1 MASPVQPKPADKTWQ
16 KAKAIV
22 ARQRNKVSASFADKD
37 WALCNR
43 VYNNMVK
50 SSVRAAADTGDV
62 KILLARVES
71 ILTARQIKGKKDK
84 DDGLPEDVRI
94 LVEALSV
101 VMASGGQ
108 TIAALRRSKSS
119 GMKPEEA
126 VKLAGQLQDTAKA
139 VGNLL
144 EKLKG

>member
-1 MASPVQPKPADKTWQ
+1 MAGPTQSKQDDKTWR

-22 ARQRNKVSASFADKD
+22 ARQRNKVEASFADRD
-37 WALCNR
+37 WALCHR

-50 SSVRAAADTGDV
+50 SSVRAAAETGDV
-62 KILLARVES
+62 KVLLARVES
-71 ILTARQIKGKKDK
+71 ILTARQIKDKKDK

-94 LVEALSV
+94 LVEALSA

-126 VKLAGQLQDTAKA
+126 EKLAGHLASTAKTI
-139 VGNLL
+139 GELL